1 MWDKAVESGIDNVST
16 CLDQYCDKKPKS
28 GLTPIIAQKM
38 VSHCQDE
45 MNKWIEQ
52 HGDST
57 GISGKIDALVIGD
70 AYNADEFTSAIDIE
84 LVVVDD
90 SDDEEEDE

>member
-1 MWDKAVESGIDNVST
+1 M
-16 CLDQYCDKKPKS
+16 Q
-28 GLTPIIAQKM
+28 
-38 VSHCQDE
+38 
-45 MNKWIEQ
+45 KWIEE

-57 GISGKIDALVIGD
+57 GISGKIDALVVGD

>member
-1 MWDKAVESGIDNVST
+1 
-16 CLDQYCDKKPKS
+16 
-28 GLTPIIAQKM
+28 M

-45 MNKWIEQ
+45 MNKWIKE

-70 AYNADEFTSAIDIE
+70 AYSADEFTSAIDIE
-84 LVVVDD
+84 LVSVDD
-90 SDDEEEDE
+90 SSDEEGDE